1 MNRERAA
8 LGFEPVDVP
17 SEDRGYDIESHDPAS
32 GCPRFIEVKGWS
44 VSMQTSPDRTSGEFA
59 RRRPRTMKWA
69 STERGSHL
77 RWRLWRDSLEGLSA
91 GGSGWDG
98 AAGHD
103 GLARYTDNRSGR
115 YPRMEAR
122 QHGIAPVEG
131 LSFASRPTTRATMAR
146 RDARPRRKS
155 RQGSREL
162 ELPSRAAV
170 CAADGG
176 CSDVVLEAKTG
187 VGRGAGRAEDRR
199 QPPHVSTPP
208 HAGGLRGR
216 DER

>member
-1 MNRERAA
+1 MSQCVR
-8 LGFEPVDVP
+8 
-17 SEDRGYDIESHDPAS
+17 
-32 GCPRFIEVKGWS
+32 
-44 VSMQTSPDRTSGEFA
+44 
-59 RRRPRTMKWA
+59 MKWT
-69 STERGSHL
+69 STERGPRL
-77 RWRLWRDSLEGLSA
+77 GWRLWRDSLEGLSA

-115 YPRMEAR
+115 CSRMEAR

-131 LSFASRPTTRATMAR
+131 VSFASRPTSRATMAR

-155 RQGSREL
+155 RQSSREL
-162 ELPSRAAV
+162 EPPSRAAV
-170 CAADGG
+170 CAVGGG
-176 CSDVVLEAKTG
+176 CSDVVLEAKSG
-187 VGRGAGRAEDRR
+187 VGAGVGHTNDRR

-208 HAGGLRGR
+208 QAGGLRGR